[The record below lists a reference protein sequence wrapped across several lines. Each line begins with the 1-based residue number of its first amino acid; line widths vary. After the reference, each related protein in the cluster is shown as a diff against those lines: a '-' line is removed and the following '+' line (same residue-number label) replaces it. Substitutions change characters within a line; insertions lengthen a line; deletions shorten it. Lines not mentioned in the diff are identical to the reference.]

1 MEKILEKVQVEPERK
16 KPTTPWKPASFLDVP
31 NEYRRPGYL
40 LRWKREDELER
51 AKMEGWETVKSK
63 NPSNVAPQKTLIDGT
78 PLSSVVHKRGLI
90 LCEMPV
96 EVAEERKRFF
106 DTLTNKGL
114 EGSVKKYKD
123 ATNIDG
129 SERAYG
135 EVNIKIGSKEG
146 G

>member
-1 MEKILEKVQVEPERK
+1 MEIERK
-16 KPTTPWKPASFLDVP
+16 KPTTPWKPASQLGVP
-31 NEYRRPGYL
+31 KEYLRPDYIP
-40 LRWKREDELER
+40 RWKRLEELEKAR
-51 AKMEGWETVKSK
+51 MEGWEPVKSK

-78 PLSSVVHKRGLI
+78 PLSSVVIKRGLI

-96 EVAEERKRFF
+96 EVAEERKKFF